1 MFQKLNWECI
11 WLIDWLKVMRIIIIF
26 EYVITKSIRIEDK
39 RRYKKE
45 ERKKEGKEDLK
56 ISFFFLEWFK
66 IKIDDTHTHYTLT
79 HSNKN
84 KSVGEGNLRG
94 ACTTIQYNTMIMIIA
109 GPKFGYW

>member
-1 MFQKLNWECI
+1 
-11 WLIDWLKVMRIIIIF
+11 MRIIIIF

-45 ERKKEGKEDLK
+45 GRKKEGKEDLK
-56 ISFFFLEWFK
+56 ISFFFFWSDSKLK
-66 IKIDDTHTHYTLT
+66 LMIHTLT

-109 GPKFGYW
+109 GPKFGY